1 MTQPTT
7 SITFRN
13 SLKTAPRPPRFLSR
27 LFQRDSVVL
36 PVKSVVASI
45 IDRIPLDGARRLAGR
60 AFGLKAFYITSKSH
74 HSETIELPGI
84 SDSLMSGKIVDQRV
98 AVHDHVDRSQRLT
111 AQTIQPALL
120 SLNRRGGFALSGRHL
135 YSRSPIGNQT
145 PKIVFPQVPVAGE
158 VYQTKDRVYLSVPRA
173 ESSIPTGIYV
183 GSLAPH
189 NWFHWLIDTLPVVH
203 GLAQL
208 PTEFVDYPVLLP
220 TKALETQARREA
232 LDTVLHGRQA
242 LTLSDEGFHR
252 VGKLLMVNGM
262 TTAFPRSLGP
272 LSESVRNNGRIYI
285 NQSALRGFRARVLS
299 QLGLSEARQQAGF
312 RIFLGRKE
320 GSARSYNQ
328 AELIEVSSRY
338 GFDVVYLEDLSFRE
352 SVRLFTQAETIIG
365 PHGAG
370 FANSVF
376 AGTGA
381 RVLYWS
387 WADQRGD
394 NWYESLF
401 AATGINARFLPVV
414 FAGTGSSGEDP
425 RSASY
430 YVSPNKFRDQLA
442 KLLLDADQ

>member
-1 MTQPTT
+1 M
-7 SITFRN
+7 
-13 SLKTAPRPPRFLSR
+13 
-27 LFQRDSVVL
+27 
-36 PVKSVVASI
+36 
-45 IDRIPLDGARRLAGR
+45 
-60 AFGLKAFYITSKSH
+60 
-74 HSETIELPGI
+74 
-84 SDSLMSGKIVDQRV
+84 
-98 AVHDHVDRSQRLT
+98 
-111 AQTIQPALL
+111 
-120 SLNRRGGFALSGRHL
+120 
-135 YSRSPIGNQT
+135 
-145 PKIVFPQVPVAGE
+145 
-158 VYQTKDRVYLSVPRA
+158 
-173 ESSIPTGIYV
+173 
-183 GSLAPH
+183 
-189 NWFHWLIDTLPVVH
+189 
-203 GLAQL
+203 
-208 PTEFVDYPVLLP
+208 
-220 TKALETQARREA
+220 
-232 LDTVLHGRQA
+232 
-242 LTLSDEGFHR
+242 
-252 VGKLLMVNGM
+252 
-262 TTAFPRSLGP
+262 
-272 LSESVRNNGRIYI
+272 
-285 NQSALRGFRARVLS
+285 LS